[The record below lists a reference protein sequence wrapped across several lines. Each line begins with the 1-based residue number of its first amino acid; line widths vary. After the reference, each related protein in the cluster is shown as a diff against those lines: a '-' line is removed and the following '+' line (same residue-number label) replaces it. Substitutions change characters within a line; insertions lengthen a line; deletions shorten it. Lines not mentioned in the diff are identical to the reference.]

1 MDSINEYFQY
11 VSLSIYGCFMD
22 CVGFMGL
29 FLRRLAWW
37 VWLVGLFEMRWL
49 YSHALVGGKA
59 GLPLNWG
66 TMPPIPWVM
75 SSPQAHNHMHILSMK
90 PPSPP
95 HTHTHL
101 HTNPK
106 EENENSLVLT
116 ITTTNHT
123 WKNVEK
129 LSGCVYAIF
138 QVSCVNILSENVGAL
153 FLYFTNNWQV

>member
-1 MDSINEYFQY
+1 MNVLWTVLGLWACWLGEFGWWGCLRWDGCIHMLWW
-11 VSLSIYGCFMD
+11 VGRLGSLSIG
-22 CVGFMGL
+22 
-29 FLRRLAWW
+29 
-37 VWLVGLFEMRWL
+37 
-49 YSHALVGGKA
+49 
-59 GLPLNWG
+59 G

-95 HTHTHL
+95 HTHTYL

-116 ITTTNHT
+116 ITTTKHI
-123 WKNVEK
+123 WKNVGSCQDVFK
-129 LSGCVYAIF
+129 NTIF